1 MSIGQIFGDIGYL
14 FAHSSQLF
22 LQGIAATLIL
32 SIVGTVVG
40 LIIGVLLAF
49 GRNIKILGWF
59 CKGYSCTAGIRNW
72 SCKTGEHLCEHPW
85 NLQPQRC
92 N

>member
-14 FAHSSQLF
+14 FAHSWQLF
-22 LQGIAATLIL
+22 LQGIASTLIL

-49 GRNIKILGWF
+49 G
-59 CKGYSCTAGIRNW
+59 
-72 SCKTGEHLCEHPW
+72 
-85 NLQPQRC
+85 
-92 N
+92 